1 MKVGDP
7 YVGKDG
13 QWYFRTEKDV
23 MEYVDL
29 KDNLNLA
36 YEQGSTDAYYGKI
49 KLSLRKDTPYNKYTT
64 EEKQWYWKG
73 YGDAIFGEKD
83 YD

>member
-1 MKVGDP
+1 
-7 YVGKDG
+7 
-13 QWYFRTEKDV
+13 

-29 KDNLNLA
+29 QENLSLA

-49 KLSLRKDTPYNKYTT
+49 KLGPNKKLDNYND
-64 EEKQWYWKG
+64 EETRWYWKG

-83 YD
+83 YESVLTPKTNQSKVNLS

>member
-1 MKVGDP
+1 
-7 YVGKDG
+7 
-13 QWYFRTEKDV
+13 

-49 KLSLRKDTPYNKYTT
+49 KLGPNKVLDNYDP
-64 EEKQWYWKG
+64 EETRWYWKG

-83 YD
+83 YE